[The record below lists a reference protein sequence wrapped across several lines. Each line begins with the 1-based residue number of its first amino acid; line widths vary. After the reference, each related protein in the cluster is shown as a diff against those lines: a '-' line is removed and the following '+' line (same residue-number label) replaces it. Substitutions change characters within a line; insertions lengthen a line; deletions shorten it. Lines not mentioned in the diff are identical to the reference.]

1 VAPADTNAVTPS
13 PSIPTDT
20 VVASLSMTGRSS
32 VSIQVGQTVPL
43 IVRPLNR
50 GGEVLPTARLSWE
63 PADTTVAT
71 VDTSGVLTGIGLGR
85 TSVVVR
91 GGGRYRTIQVEV
103 GRPTTAHVVIATMR
117 DSLEIGETV
126 TATAQAVDRRD
137 EPLDQ
142 PISWRSTSPAVVT
155 VDDGGVVRAMSL
167 GRATL
172 VASAGS
178 ASDSMSVTVVPV
190 SQSAAD
196 SVSVASA
203 SVRAIATP
211 RGAPSRGVA
220 PREVGASSTRL
231 KVPSSSE
238 ARAVADSVIQ
248 WVTLRQTDRLAQLTS
263 KTEPDPG
270 VQFQR
275 FVERNHPLAALGSG
289 PSVGDVRSTGA
300 TVAFSVQMQW
310 RTLTS
315 RRERTVNIEAVLDA
329 VRGGWSIR
337 ELRFPGGFTQ

>member
-1 VAPADTNAVTPS
+1 
-13 PSIPTDT
+13 
-20 VVASLSMTGRSS
+20 ME
-32 VSIQVGQTVPL
+32 VGQTVPL
-43 IVRPLNR
+43 VVRPLNR
-50 GGEVLPTARLSWE
+50 GGEVLPTAGLKWE
-63 PADTTVAT
+63 PADTTVAR
-71 VDTSGVLTGIGLGR
+71 VDTNGVVTGVSLGR

-91 GGGRYRTIQVEV
+91 GGGRYRTIAVEV
-103 GRPTTAHVVIATMR
+103 RRPVAAHVVIATMP
-117 DSLEIGETV
+117 DSLEIGEMV

-142 PISWRSTSPAVVT
+142 PISWRSTNPGVAT
-155 VDDGGVVRAMSL
+155 VDDGGVVRAVSL
-167 GRATL
+167 GRASL
-172 VASAGS
+172 VASVGS
-178 ASDSMSVTVVPV
+178 ASDTVSVTVVPV
-190 SQSAAD
+190 TQSAAD

-211 RGAPSRGVA
+211 PRAGSRGVA

-248 WVTLRQTDRLAQLTS
+248 WITLRQTARLAQLTS
-263 KTEPDPG
+263 KTDPDPG

-275 FVERNHPLAALGSG
+275 FVERSHPLAALGSG
-289 PSVGDVRSTGA
+289 PSVSDVRSTGA

-315 RRERTVNIEAVLDA
+315 RRERTVNMEAVLDA